1 MSLPNL
7 CVLVS
12 GRGTTL
18 DNLCQQCED
27 GGLQANVNC
36 IIANRHDIA
45 AKEVARKWDIT
56 YFTIPR
62 SGMSIRK
69 WSKALFGIAKFY
81 KPDLFVLAGFDQK
94 IHVARKYRNR
104 ILNIHPSLLPDFGGK
119 GMYGLKVH
127 RGVLDA
133 GKAKTG
139 CTVHVVTNAYD
150 RGPVVAQDEVP
161 VMEDDTP
168 ETLQARVQDVER
180 KLYPKAIQEYLSTS
194 RFS

>member
-7 CVLVS
+7 CILVS
-12 GRGTTL
+12 GQGTTL

-27 GGLQANVNC
+27 GGLQANINC
-36 IIANRHDIA
+36 VISNRHDIGA
-45 AKEVARKWDIT
+45 REIAKKWDIT
-56 YFTIPR
+56 YFAIPR

-69 WSKALFGIAKFY
+69 WSKSIFGIATFY
-81 KPDLFVLAGFDQK
+81 KPDLFILAGFDQK
-94 IHVARKYRNR
+94 IHVARKHHNR

-127 RGVLDA
+127 RSVLDA
-133 GKAKTG
+133 GAAKTG

-150 RGPVVAQDEVP
+150 RGPVVAQNKVP

-168 ETLQARVQDVER
+168 EILQARVQESER
-180 KLYPKAIQEYLSTS
+180 ELYPKAIQEYLDRR
-194 RFS
+194 RFI